1 VSVKSVQF
9 VFPKRLMPDLCGA
22 SRQGQQP
29 LGPAPTKCEY
39 GFNGLNGH
47 ERRKRKTKVND
58 ARARAYA
65 LAPRRV

>member
-1 VSVKSVQF
+1 
-9 VFPKRLMPDLCGA
+9 LMPDLCGA

-47 ERRKRKTKVND
+47 ERRKRKTKKND
-58 ARARAYA
+58 ALNR
-65 LAPRRV
+65 PRRGA